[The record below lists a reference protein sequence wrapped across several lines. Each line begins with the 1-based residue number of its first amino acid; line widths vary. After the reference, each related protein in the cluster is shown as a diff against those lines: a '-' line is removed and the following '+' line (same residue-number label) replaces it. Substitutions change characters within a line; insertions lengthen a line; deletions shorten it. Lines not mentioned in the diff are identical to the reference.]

1 MEAPGTTRH
10 FSHLARIMLR
20 FKIERPGMTIRNL
33 DVLLHPKSVALVGAS
48 DRAGS
53 VGQVIL
59 SNLVASKFHGR
70 IYTINPRPMQLEGAH
85 WFPAIDQIPAAPD
98 LAIVAIPAEA
108 VPAAV
113 GELGAL
119 GTKVAVVVS
128 AGVTEA
134 NGLREAMLDAARPHL
149 LRVVGPN
156 CVGLQVPRAGL
167 NGSFAHVA
175 ASTGRIAL
183 ISQSGAL
190 VTAILDWA
198 GNRGIGFSGVVSVGD
213 MADVDLGDLIDLYA
227 TDPQTDAILMY
238 IEGATNPAKFMS
250 AARAA
255 ARVKPVIAIKA
266 GRSAAANHAVMSH
279 TGVLAGSYEVYEA
292 AFRRAGIIMVDTLT
306 ELFDA
311 AELLSRTRSIGGERL
326 AIVTNGGGGGVL
338 AVDALGRT
346 QGKLAPLSDATKSVL
361 DEALPSNWSHANP
374 IDVIGDAHADRY
386 RVAVDSVLGDETVDA
401 VLVMNCPTAL
411 SSSSEIANSVVDT
424 ISAARAAGSHKPVF
438 ACWLGDTN
446 CTTAQPIFAE
456 AGIPLCSTP
465 EDAIRSFEF
474 LLTAKQAR
482 LALLK
487 TPTGQRN
494 QHHERRAA
502 LEILT
507 SARTDNRSVL
517 NEIEAKAL
525 LGLYGIP
532 VIPTERAG
540 SVEAVRLTCGK
551 IASPYA
557 VKIISPRITHKSDA
571 GGVALNLPDADAA
584 ATAAKAMQ
592 ERISRE
598 HPDADIEGFAV
609 QTMCIRPHAHELIVG
624 IAHDPTFG
632 PLLMVG
638 AGGKAV
644 EILNDKALELAPL
657 DSDSARAMIG
667 RTRISNLLQGY
678 RDEPA
683 ANIAGVTNVLE
694 ALSAMV
700 VDLPD
705 ILELDI
711 NPLLVDAEGVMA
723 LDARVRI
730 TAEADPAPRLVIRP
744 VPVEWTAD
752 LVTRAGDKLYV
763 RPVEPIDEDQL
774 VEFFRHVAPEDL
786 RFRFLTGVHEV
797 GHDRIAA
804 MTQIDYRRT
813 MTFLAF
819 DEERQRV
826 VAVATL
832 AADPDRVRAE
842 VALTVR
848 SDHKRRGISWT
859 LLDHVV
865 RYAKAEGIS
874 VIESLES
881 AGNAAAIA
889 LEREMGFVSH
899 ACPGDPTVRIVQR
912 VLKEPADQ
920 MEPVL

>member
-1 MEAPGTTRH
+1 
-10 FSHLARIMLR
+10 
-20 FKIERPGMTIRNL
+20 MTIRNL
-33 DVLLHPKSVALVGAS
+33 DVLLHPESVALIGAS
-48 DRAGS
+48 GRCGS

-59 SNLVASKFHGR
+59 SNLLASKFPGPV
-70 IYTINPRPMQLEGAH
+70 YAINPHPGALADAS
-85 WFPAIDQIPAAPD
+85 WFPSIGEMPAAPD
-98 LAIVAIPAEA
+98 LAILAIPADA
-108 VPAAV
+108 VPKAIT
-113 GELGAL
+113 ELGTL

-128 AGVTEA
+128 AGVTGA

-156 CVGLQVPRAGL
+156 CVGLQAPRAGL

-175 ASTGRIAL
+175 ASAGRIAL

-198 GNRGIGFSGVVSVGD
+198 ANRGIGFSGVVSVGD

-238 IEGATNPAKFMS
+238 VEGVTNPAKFMS

-255 ARVKPVIAIKA
+255 ARAKPVIAIKA

-279 TGVLAGSYEVYEA
+279 TGALAGSYEVYEA
-292 AFRRAGIIMVDTLT
+292 AFRRAGIVMVDTLT

-311 AELLSRTRSIGGERL
+311 AETLGRTRSLAGERL

-338 AVDALGRT
+338 AVDALSQT
-346 QGKLAPLSDATKSVL
+346 QGKLAPLTEATLATL
-361 DEALPSNWSHANP
+361 DEALPQNWSRANP
-374 IDVIGDAHADRY
+374 VDVIGDAHADRY
-386 RVAVDSVLGDETVDA
+386 RIAVDAVLRDETVDA

-411 SSSSEIANSVVDT
+411 SSSSEVATAVEEA
-424 ISAARAAGSHKPVF
+424 ISAARTAGSHKPVF

-446 CTTAQPIFAE
+446 CAAAQPIFAD

-465 EDAIRSFEF
+465 ESAIRSFEF
-474 LLTAKQAR
+474 LLAAKQAR

-487 TPTGQRN
+487 TPAGQLSQRYDG
-494 QHHERRAA
+494 RAA
-502 LEILT
+502 REILA
-507 SARTDNRSVL
+507 SARKDNRTVL

-525 LGLYGIP
+525 LRAYGIP
-532 VIPTERAG
+532 VIRTEFAG
-540 SVEAVRLTCGK
+540 SVEAVGMACGK
-551 IASPYA
+551 IAPPYA
-557 VKIISPRITHKSDA
+557 VKIISPQITHKSDV
-571 GGVALNLPDADAA
+571 GGVSLNLADTEAA
-584 ATAAKAMQ
+584 VAAAKAMH

-598 HPDADIEGFAV
+598 HPDAAIQGFAV
-609 QTMCIRPHAHELIVG
+609 ETMCIRPHAHELIVG
-624 IAHDPTFG
+624 VAHDLTFG
-632 PLLMVG
+632 SLLMVG

-657 DSDSARAMIG
+657 DSESARAMID
-667 RTRISNLLQGY
+667 RTRISNLLEGY

-683 ANIAGVTNVLE
+683 ANIAVVTSALE

-730 TAEADPAPRLVIRP
+730 TAEADPASRLVIRP

-752 LVTRAGDKLYV
+752 LVTRAGDKLHV
-763 RPVEPIDEDQL
+763 RPVEPTDEDRL
-774 VEFFRHVAPEDL
+774 ADFFRHVTAEDL
-786 RFRFLTGVHEV
+786 RFRFLTGVREV
-797 GHDRIAA
+797 SHDRIAA

-813 MTFLAF
+813 MTFVAF
-819 DEERQRV
+819 DEDRQTV

-848 SDHKRRGISWT
+848 ADRKQHGISWT

-881 AGNAAAIA
+881 ASNAAAIG

-912 VLKEPADQ
+912 VLSEPAEK
-920 MEPVL
+920 MEPVT

>member
-1 MEAPGTTRH
+1 
-10 FSHLARIMLR
+10 MLR
-20 FKIERPGMTIRNL
+20 FKLERRGMTIRNL
-33 DVLLHPKSVALVGAS
+33 DVLLHPKSVALIGAS
-48 DRAGS
+48 ERAGS

-59 SNLVASKFHGR
+59 SNLLASKFPGPV
-70 IYTINPRPMQLEGAH
+70 YAINPHPGALAGAS
-85 WFPAIDQIPAAPD
+85 WFASIGQIPAAPD
-98 LAIVAIPAEA
+98 LAILAIPAEA
-108 VPAAV
+108 VPAAIV
-113 GELGAL
+113 ELGAL

-128 AGVTEA
+128 AGITDA
-134 NGLREAMLDAARPHL
+134 NGLRQAMLDAARPHL

-175 ASTGRIAL
+175 ASAGRIAL

-198 GNRGIGFSGVVSVGD
+198 AIRGIGFSGVVSVGD

-238 IEGATNPAKFMS
+238 VEGVTNPAKFMS

-279 TGVLAGSYEVYEA
+279 TGALAGSYEVYEA

-311 AELLSRTRSIGGERL
+311 AEILSRARSVGGERL

-338 AVDALGRT
+338 AVDALSQT
-346 QGKLAPLSDATKSVL
+346 HGKLAPLSETTLVML
-361 DEALPSNWSHANP
+361 DEALPHNWSHANP

-386 RVAVDSVLGDETVDA
+386 HIAVDAVLRDETVDA

-411 SSSSEIANSVVDT
+411 SSSREIANAVVET
-424 ISAARAAGSHKPVF
+424 ISAARASGSHKPVF

-446 CTTAQPIFAE
+446 CAAAQPIFAD
-456 AGIPLCSTP
+456 ADIPLCSTP
-465 EDAIRSFEF
+465 EGAIRSFEF
-474 LLTAKQAR
+474 LLAAKQAR

-487 TPTGQRN
+487 TPTGQHK
-494 QHHERRAA
+494 QHHDRRVA
-502 LEILT
+502 LEILAT
-507 SARTDNRSVL
+507 ARSGNRSVL

-525 LGLYGIP
+525 LGAYGVP
-532 VIPTERAG
+532 VIRTEFAA
-540 SVEAVRLTCGK
+540 SVDAVAVACGK
-551 IASPYA
+551 IAPPYA
-557 VKIISPRITHKSDA
+557 VKVISPQITHKSDA
-571 GGVALNLPDADAA
+571 GGVALNLPDSGAA
-584 ATAAKAMQ
+584 VAAAKAMH

-598 HPDADIEGFAV
+598 HPDAHIEGFAV
-609 QTMCIRPHAHELIVG
+609 ETMCIRPNAHELIVG
-624 IAHDPTFG
+624 VAHDPTFG

-657 DSDSARAMIG
+657 DSESARAMIG
-667 RTRISNLLQGY
+667 RTQIANLLKGY

-683 ANIAGVTNVLE
+683 ANIEGVTNALE

-711 NPLLVDAEGVMA
+711 NPLLVDAEGVVA

-730 TAEADPAPRLVIRP
+730 TAEADPASRLVIRP
-744 VPVEWTAD
+744 IPIEWTAD
-752 LVTRAGDKLYV
+752 LVTRAGDTLHV
-763 RPVEPIDEDQL
+763 RPVEPTDEDRL
-774 VEFFRHVAPEDL
+774 AEFFRHVTPEDL
-786 RFRFLTGVHEV
+786 RFRFLTGVREV
-797 GHDRIAA
+797 SHDRIAA

-819 DEERQRV
+819 DEGRDAI

-848 SDHKRRGISWT
+848 SDRKQRGISWT

-865 RYAKAEGIS
+865 RYARAEGIS

-881 AGNAAAIA
+881 AGNAAAIG

-912 VLKEPADQ
+912 VLSEPAEQ
-920 MEPVL
+920 MEPVA

>member
-1 MEAPGTTRH
+1 
-10 FSHLARIMLR
+10 MLR

-48 DRAGS
+48 ARTGS

-59 SNLVASKFHGR
+59 SNLLASGFPGPV
-70 IYTINPRPMQLEGAH
+70 YAINSHPIEMPGAR
-85 WFPAIDQIPAAPD
+85 WFPSIGQIPAAPD
-98 LAIVAIPAEA
+98 LAILAIPAEA
-108 VPAAV
+108 VPVAI

-119 GTKVAVVVS
+119 GTKAAVVVS
-128 AGVTEA
+128 AGITEA
-134 NGLREAMLDAARPHL
+134 NGLRQAMLDAAKPYL
-149 LRVVGPN
+149 LRIVGPN
-156 CVGLQVPRAGL
+156 CVGVQLPHAHL
-167 NGSFAHVA
+167 NGSFAHIA
-175 ASTGRIAL
+175 AAPNKLAL

-198 GNRGIGFSGVVSVGD
+198 ANRGIGFSGVVSVGD

-227 TDPQTDAILMY
+227 TDPRTDAILMY
-238 IEGATNPAKFMS
+238 VEGVTNPAKFMS

-266 GRSAAANHAVMSH
+266 GRSAAANRAVMSH
-279 TGVLAGSYEVYEA
+279 TGALAGSYEVYET

-311 AELLSRTRSIGGERL
+311 AEILGRTHSVGGERL

-338 AVDALGRT
+338 AVDALNRT
-346 QGKLAPLSDATKSVL
+346 QGKLAVLSDTTMSILNA
-361 DEALPSNWSHANP
+361 ALPQNWSHANP
-374 IDVIGDAHADRY
+374 VDVIGDAHADRY
-386 RVAVDSVLGDETVDA
+386 RAAVSAVLRDEGVDA
-401 VLVMNCPTAL
+401 LLVMNCPTAL
-411 SSSSEIANSVVDT
+411 SSSGEIAGAVADT
-424 ISAARAAGSHKPVF
+424 IVAARAAGSHKPVF

-446 CTTAQPIFAE
+446 CAAAQSTFAD
-456 AGIPLCSTP
+456 AGVPLCSTP
-465 EDAIRSFEF
+465 EGAIRSFEF
-474 LLTAKQAR
+474 LLAAKQAR

-487 TPTGQRN
+487 APMTGQPE
-494 QHHERRAA
+494 QHHDRRAA
-502 LEILT
+502 LGILKA
-507 SARTDNRSVL
+507 ARDDGRTVL

-525 LGLYGIP
+525 LRAYGVP
-532 VIPTERAG
+532 VVPTELAV
-540 SVEAVRLTCGK
+540 SVEAVGLACAK
-551 IASPYA
+551 IAGPYA
-557 VKIISPRITHKSDA
+557 VKIISPQITHKSDV
-571 GGVALNLPDADAA
+571 GGVALSLPDAGAA
-584 ATAAKAMQ
+584 VTAAKAMH

-598 HPDADIEGFAV
+598 HPEASIKGFAV
-609 QTMCIRPHAHELIVG
+609 ETMSMRPHAHELIVG
-624 IAHDPTFG
+624 IADDPTFG

-657 DSDSARAMIG
+657 DAESTRAMIS
-667 RTRISNLLQGY
+667 RTRIAHLLNGY

-683 ANIAGVTNVLE
+683 ANIEGVANVLE

-700 VDLPD
+700 IDLPD

-711 NPLLVDAEGVMA
+711 NPLVVDAAGVIA

-730 TAEADPAPRLVIRP
+730 TTEADPASRLVIRP

-752 LVTRAGDKLYV
+752 LVTRAGDTLHV
-763 RPVEPIDEDQL
+763 RPVEPTDEDRL
-774 VEFFRHVAPEDL
+774 AEFFRHVTSEDL
-786 RFRFLTGVHEV
+786 RFRFLTGVREV
-797 GHDRIAA
+797 SHDRIAA

-819 DEERQRV
+819 DEDRHMV

-848 SDHKRRGISWT
+848 SDRKQHGISWT

-881 AGNAAAIA
+881 ASNAAAIG

-899 ACPGDPTVRIVQR
+899 ACPGDPTVRIVRR
-912 VLKEPADQ
+912 VLSEPAAKL
-920 MEPVL
+920 EPVV

>member
-1 MEAPGTTRH
+1 
-10 FSHLARIMLR
+10 
-20 FKIERPGMTIRNL
+20 MTIRNL

-48 DRAGS
+48 ERTGS

-59 SNLVASKFHGR
+59 SNLVASKFPGPV
-70 IYTINPRPMQLEGAH
+70 YAINPRPMKLEGAH
-85 WFPAIDQIPAAPD
+85 WFPAIGQIPAAPD
-98 LAIVAIPAEA
+98 LAILAIPADA
-108 VPAAV
+108 VPRAID
-113 GELGAL
+113 ELGAL
-119 GTKVAVVVS
+119 GTKAAVVVS

-134 NGLREAMLDAARPHL
+134 NGLRQAMLDAARPHL

-156 CVGLQVPRAGL
+156 CVGLQVPRAQL

-175 ASTGRIAL
+175 ASAGRIAL

-198 GNRGIGFSGVVSVGD
+198 VNRGIGFSGVVSVGD

-238 IEGATNPAKFMS
+238 VEGVTNPAKFMS

-279 TGVLAGSYEVYEA
+279 TGALAGSYEVYEA
-292 AFRRAGIIMVDTLT
+292 AFRRAGIIMVDTLS

-311 AELLSRTRSIGGERL
+311 AEILSRTRAVGGERL

-338 AVDALGRT
+338 AVDALSRT
-346 QGKLAPLSDATKSVL
+346 QGKLARLSETTLVML
-361 DEALPSNWSHANP
+361 DEALPQNWSHANP

-386 RVAVDSVLGDETVDA
+386 RIAVDAVLRDEAVDA

-424 ISAARAAGSHKPVF
+424 ISAARASGSRKPVF

-446 CTTAQPIFAE
+446 CATAQPIFAD

-474 LLTAKQAR
+474 LLAAKRAR

-487 TPTGQRN
+487 TPSGRLK
-494 QHHERRAA
+494 QHHDRGAA
-502 LEILT
+502 LGILAL
-507 SARTDNRSVL
+507 ARKDNRSVL

-525 LGLYGIP
+525 LRAYGVP
-532 VIPTERAG
+532 VIRTEFAG
-540 SVEAVRLTCGK
+540 SVEAVSLACGK
-551 IASPYA
+551 IAVPYA
-557 VKIISPRITHKSDA
+557 VKIISPQITHKSDA
-571 GGVALNLPDADAA
+571 GGVALNLPDAEAA
-584 ATAAKAMQ
+584 VAAAKAMH

-598 HPDADIEGFAV
+598 HPDANIQGFAV
-609 QTMCIRPHAHELIVG
+609 ETMCIRPHAHELIVG
-624 IAHDPTFG
+624 IAQDPTFG

-657 DSDSARAMIG
+657 DSESVGAMIG
-667 RTRISNLLQGY
+667 RTQIANLLNGY

-683 ANIAGVTNVLE
+683 ANIEGVTSALE

-711 NPLLVDAEGVMA
+711 NPLLVDAAGVMA

-730 TAEADPAPRLVIRP
+730 TTKADPASRLIIRP
-744 VPVEWTAD
+744 IPVEWTAD
-752 LVTRAGDKLYV
+752 LVTRAGDKLHV
-763 RPVEPIDEDQL
+763 RPIEPTDEDRL
-774 VEFFRHVAPEDL
+774 AEFFQHVTAEDL
-786 RFRFLTGVHEV
+786 QFRFLTGVREV
-797 GHDRIAA
+797 SHDRIAA

-819 DEERQRV
+819 DEEGQTV

-848 SDHKRRGISWT
+848 SGHKQRGISWT

-881 AGNAAAIA
+881 AGNTAAIG

-912 VLKEPADQ
+912 VLSEPAEE
-920 MEPVL
+920 MEPAA

>member
-1 MEAPGTTRH
+1 
-10 FSHLARIMLR
+10 
-20 FKIERPGMTIRNL
+20 MTIRNL
-33 DVLLHPKSVALVGAS
+33 DVLLRPKSVALIGAS
-48 DRAGS
+48 ERSGS

-59 SNLVASKFHGR
+59 SNLVASKFDGP
-70 IYTINPRPMQLEGAH
+70 IYAINPRPMKLEGAH
-85 WFPAIDQIPAAPD
+85 WFPAIGQIPAAPD
-98 LAIVAIPAEA
+98 LAILAIPAEA
-108 VPAAV
+108 VPAAI

-128 AGVTEA
+128 AGITEA
-134 NGLREAMLDAARPHL
+134 NGLRQAMLDAARPHL

-156 CVGLQVPRAGL
+156 CVGLQMPRAGL

-238 IEGATNPAKFMS
+238 IEGVTNPAKFMS

-255 ARVKPVIAIKA
+255 ARAKPVIAIKA

-279 TGVLAGSYEVYEA
+279 TGALAGSYEVYEA

-311 AELLSRTRSIGGERL
+311 AEILSRARTVGGERL

-338 AVDALGRT
+338 AVDALSRT
-346 QGKLAPLSDATKSVL
+346 QGRLAALSHTTMSVL
-361 DEALPSNWSHANP
+361 NEALPPSWSHANP

-386 RVAVDSVLGDETVDA
+386 RIAVDAVLRDETVDA

-424 ISAARAAGSHKPVF
+424 ISSARASGSHKPVF

-446 CTTAQPIFAE
+446 CATAQPIFAD
-456 AGIPLCSTP
+456 AGIALCSTP

-474 LLTAKQAR
+474 LLAAKQAR

-487 TPTGQRN
+487 TPTGQLN
-494 QHHERRAA
+494 QHHDRHAA
-502 LEILT
+502 LDIL
-507 SARTDNRSVL
+507 AKVRKDNRSIL

-525 LGLYGIP
+525 LDLYGIP
-532 VIPTERAG
+532 VIGTERAG
-540 SVEAVRLTCGK
+540 SVEAVRLACGK

-557 VKIISPRITHKSDA
+557 VKIISPQITHKSDA
-571 GGVALNLPDADAA
+571 GGVALNLPDAEAA
-584 ATAAKAMQ
+584 VAAAKAMQ

-598 HPDADIEGFAV
+598 RPDADIQGFAV
-609 QTMCIRPHAHELIVG
+609 ETMCIRPHAHELIAGV
-624 IAHDPTFG
+624 AHDPTFG

-644 EILNDKALELAPL
+644 EMLNDKALELAPL
-657 DSDSARAMIG
+657 DPESAWAMIN
-667 RTRISNLLQGY
+667 RTRIANLLKGY

-683 ANIAGVTNVLE
+683 ANVEGVTRVLE
-694 ALSAMV
+694 ALSAMII
-700 VDLPD
+700 DLPD

-730 TAEADPAPRLVIRP
+730 TAEADPASRLVIRP

-752 LVTRAGDKLYV
+752 LVTRAGDKLHV
-763 RPVEPIDEDQL
+763 RPVEPTDEDQL
-774 VEFFRHVAPEDL
+774 AEFFRHVTPEDL
-786 RFRFLTGVHEV
+786 RFRFLTGVREV
-797 GHDRIAA
+797 SHDRIAA

-819 DEERQRV
+819 DEEGDAV

-848 SDHKRRGISWT
+848 ADRKQHGISWT

-881 AGNAAAIA
+881 AGNAAAIG
-889 LEREMGFVSH
+889 LEHEMGFVSH

-912 VLKEPADQ
+912 ILREPVEK
-920 MEPVL
+920 MEPVA